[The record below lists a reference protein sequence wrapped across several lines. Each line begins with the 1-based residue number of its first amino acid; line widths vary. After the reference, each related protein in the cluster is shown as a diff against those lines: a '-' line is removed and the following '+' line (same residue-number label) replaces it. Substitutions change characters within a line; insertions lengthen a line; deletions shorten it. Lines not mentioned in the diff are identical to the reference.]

1 MEGLS
6 IMLFGEINTISRS
19 ADIVL
24 IIDTTKSMRP
34 IIKKLQQVGSWW
46 SALEHQSKRRIKKY
60 KKCRF
65 KVIWFRN
72 FHHSGK
78 NVYGESKF
86 FDIFNENEEKELI
99 DYLNNIEVGNEEN
112 FACSA
117 LESLY
122 MAMNSDFNSKADK
135 SRYVFVLI
143 TDKPAHPLEQQDQNL
158 FINYTFYMPQS
169 IKDFYYEWDQAVYP
183 LGTTDPKLDIENKRL
198 ILVAPDVYP
207 WNEMFCDLDYTVF
220 LEISPNR
227 GGIDLR
233 MEDLLHFIDYALS

>member
-1 MEGLS
+1 
-6 IMLFGEINTISRS
+6 MLFGEINTISRS

-24 IIDTTKSMRP
+24 VIDTTKSMKP
-34 IIKKLQQVGSWW
+34 IIKKLQQVSSWL
-46 SALEHQSKRRIKKY
+46 SALEHQSKCRIKKY
-60 KKCRF
+60 QKCRF
-65 KVIWFRN
+65 KVIWFRD
-72 FHHSGK
+72 FHHSRE

-86 FDIFNENEEKELI
+86 FDVFNENEEREFI

-122 MAMNSDFNSKADK
+122 LAMNSDLNTKTDK
-135 SRYVFVLI
+135 PRYVFVLI
-143 TDKPAHPLEQQDQNL
+143 TDKPAQPLEQQDQNL
-158 FINYTFYMPQS
+158 FINYTSCMPQS

-183 LGTTDPKLDIENKRL
+183 LGTTDPRLDIENKRL

-207 WNEMFCDLDYTVF
+207 RNEMCCDLDKTVL

-227 GGIDLR
+227 GGNDLKID
-233 MEDLLHFIDYALS
+233 DLMQCIDYCLL